1 MSGFELRPLTLGELL
16 DRAFLIYRGNSWLF
30 AGIMVIPSCLII
42 PIRFFLLRD
51 RGVPFPWDKPTSQS
65 HAPAYAFGYLFIY
78 WTVYAVAEAATTYA
92 VADAYL
98 GRSSTIRK
106 AYGKIRGRLWRAI
119 GVTLSVY
126 IRTLVLM
133 FLFAVLGAL
142 AGIALAAVM
151 NLGSISTKPIA
162 ELIPVGLGLAGF
174 AFGILLSARYTLSLP
189 AVLLEDIRGRAGI
202 RRSVQLS
209 LGRRG
214 QIFVA
219 LLLGLLLSY
228 SAVILFEGPFYLVIA
243 VMGIKGQLPNWL
255 ILGISVS
262 GTVGAAVA
270 SPLLMIALVLCYYD
284 LRIRKEGFDLQHMM
298 TSLPTPD
305 PAVSATL
312 T

>member
-1 MSGFELRPLTLGELL
+1 MSGFELRPLTLGELV
-16 DRAFLIYRGNSWLF
+16 DRAFLIYHGNFWLF
-30 AGIMVIPSCLII
+30 AGIMVIPSCLIM

-51 RGVPFPWDKPTSQS
+51 RGVPFPWNTPTTQS
-65 HAPAYAFGYLFIY
+65 HAPAYALGYLFIY
-78 WTVYAVAEAATTYA
+78 WIVYAVAETATTYA

-98 GRSSTIRK
+98 GRPSTIRK

-142 AGIALAAVM
+142 AGIALTAAM
-151 NLGSISTKPIA
+151 KLGNAINAPAVAVISVSLA
-162 ELIPVGLGLAGF
+162 VAGF
-174 AFGILLSARYTLSLP
+174 ALGLLLSARYTLSLP
-189 AVLLEDIRGRAGI
+189 AVLLEDIKGRAGI

-255 ILGISVS
+255 ILGISLS

-298 TSLPTPD
+298 TSLPAPN
-305 PAVSATL
+305 PAVSTTL